1 MTSATGALSFGFRTE
16 ALEAA
21 LLSLGRIALA
31 RLPVKYDFH
40 KSLQPVESNGV
51 QVATFQPNLDV
62 RACVN
67 MFQHLLGGTW
77 LNR

>member
-1 MTSATGALSFGFRTE
+1 MTRATGALSFGFRTE

-51 QVATFQPNLDV
+51 QVATFQPNFTHIEHV
-62 RACVN
+62 SICFSTSWVE
-67 MFQHLLGGTW
+67 HG
-77 LNR
+77 